1 MRNLLI
7 TGAAGFI
14 GSNFIH
20 YWRDKNSN
28 DKIIGLDNLTYAG
41 NKANLLTL
49 INDGSIHFVKGSI
62 GDFVLVRELLIENSI
77 NTIVHFA
84 AESHVDRSIEGP
96 DQFIE
101 TNILGTHTLL
111 KAAREVWLDRGD
123 LEDHLFHHISTDEV
137 YGSLDVSDDAFTE
150 KTPYAPNSPYSA
162 SKAGADHLV
171 RAYHKTYGLNVTT
184 SNCSNNYGP
193 FHFPEKLIPLCL
205 LNILFCYVLLLIQKQ
220 FLQFYQSHSRN
231 KS

>member
-20 YWRDKNSN
+20 YWRDNNSN

-49 INDGSIHFVKGSI
+49 INDGSINFVKGSI

-96 DQFIE
+96 DQ
-101 TNILGTHTLL
+101 L
-111 KAAREVWLDRGD
+111 
-123 LEDHLFHHISTDEV
+123 
-137 YGSLDVSDDAFTE
+137 
-150 KTPYAPNSPYSA
+150 
-162 SKAGADHLV
+162 
-171 RAYHKTYGLNVTT
+171 
-184 SNCSNNYGP
+184 
-193 FHFPEKLIPLCL
+193 
-205 LNILFCYVLLLIQKQ
+205 
-220 FLQFYQSHSRN
+220 
-231 KS
+231 

>member
-1 MRNLLI
+1 MNLLI

-111 KAAREVWLDRGD
+111 KAAREVWLDRGN
-123 LEDHLFHHISTDEV
+123 LEDHLFHHVSTDEV
-137 YGSLDVSDDAFTE
+137 YGDITNQNIRSNE
-150 KTPYAPNSPYSA
+150 QHPYKPSSPYSA
-162 SKAGADHLV
+162 SKASADHLILSYV
-171 RAYHKTYGLNVTT
+171 RTFKLKAII
-184 SNCSNNYGP
+184 SNCCNNYGP
-193 FHFPEKLIPLCL
+193 KQFPEKLIPKMVFNIINNRNTAKII
-205 LNILFCYVLLLIQKQ
+205 LNYVYLFLVCSL
-220 FLQFYQSHSRN
+220 
-231 KS
+231 